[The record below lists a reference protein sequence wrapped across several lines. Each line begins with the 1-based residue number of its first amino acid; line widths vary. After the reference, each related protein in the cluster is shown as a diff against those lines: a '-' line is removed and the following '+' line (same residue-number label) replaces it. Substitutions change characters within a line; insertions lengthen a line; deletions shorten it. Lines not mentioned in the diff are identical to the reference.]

1 MLKKQSGN
9 AIFWVISALL
19 AIALILVLALPGKY
33 KLDPEKNTDDCTTYM
48 KNIWVAID
56 NYMQDFQKDFE
67 GDLDVLRNTN
77 NPNGK
82 GTYLSE
88 ERFCPEL
95 QGEKKEYIAF
105 GKHLTEVVEGET
117 KHYSGIMVLCPNL
130 DKYAKH
136 LLDKNFYDN
145 MSTSKLQN
153 FMVNDLVKIDAFTK
167 SNAKMKNEYMTRYME
182 YWKNTKHTEFNAAIN
197 DPTFVQLR
205 KDLTG
210 EQDFEPEDNVYEE

>member
-1 MLKKQSGN
+1 MLKKQRGN
-9 AIFWVISALL
+9 VIFWIISALL
-19 AIALILVLALPGKY
+19 AIALVLVLALPGKF

-56 NYMQDFQKDFE
+56 NYMQDYKKDFE
-67 GDLDVLRNTN
+67 GDLDLLRNTA

-88 ERFCPEL
+88 EKYCPEL
-95 QGEKKEYIAF
+95 QGEKTEYIAF

-117 KHYSGIMVLCPNL
+117 KHYSGILVLCPNL

-136 LLDKNFYDN
+136 ILDKNFYDN
-145 MSTSKLQN
+145 MSASKLQN
-153 FMVNDLVKIDAFTK
+153 VMVNDLMKIDSITK
-167 SNAKMKNEYMTRYME
+167 NNAKQKNEFMMRYFE
-182 YWKNTKHTEFNAAIN
+182 YWKNTKHTEFNAAIE
-197 DPTFVQLR
+197 DPTFVKLR

-210 EQDFEPEDNVYEE
+210 EQPDFQDDPVDD